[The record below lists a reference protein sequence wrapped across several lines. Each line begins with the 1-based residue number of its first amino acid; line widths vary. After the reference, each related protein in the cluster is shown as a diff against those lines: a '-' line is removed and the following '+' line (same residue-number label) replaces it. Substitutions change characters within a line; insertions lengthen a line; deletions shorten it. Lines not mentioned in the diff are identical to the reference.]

1 MEPSYSNSLSLEEN
15 ELNQLEMQSLAEK
28 SNIQACKISLSCTC
42 FHTLVNASLCFI
54 GEEISKEE
62 FSTLIIEIL
71 KSFTQAGIAKDEMY
85 QLVNP
90 MGELF
95 TKAYRC
101 LEN

>member
-1 MEPSYSNSLSLEEN
+1 MDPSYSSSLLFEEN
-15 ELNQLEMQSLAEK
+15 ELKHSEIQSLAEK
-28 SNIQACKISLSCTC
+28 SKIQACHNSLTCTC

-62 FSTLIIEIL
+62 FSVLIKEIL
-71 KSFTQAGIAKDEMY
+71 KSFTQAGIPKEEMF

-90 MGELF
+90 MGEIF
-95 TKAYRC
+95 TKAYQC